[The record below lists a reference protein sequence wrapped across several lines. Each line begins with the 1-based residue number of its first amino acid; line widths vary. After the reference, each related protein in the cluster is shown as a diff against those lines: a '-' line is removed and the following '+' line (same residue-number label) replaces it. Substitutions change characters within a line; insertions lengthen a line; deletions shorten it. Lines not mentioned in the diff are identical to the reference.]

1 MTRWIALLLAALL
14 GVVVVGIGNAQ
25 EPSTAI
31 ARTPITLP
39 GAQEPHTPPEY
50 NRAVAFRYYRE
61 GAETPGIVLVLIP
74 GVNSGPN
81 TLDILARELL
91 GQDAN
96 LEVWVTA
103 PRATLLQDR
112 RGIAAALDYR
122 SPDFALGYYYGT
134 LSIDGATYHPLAP
147 DAVGYAAYWGLDVHL
162 RDVRAVV
169 QEVHRRYPG
178 ARVVLGGHSL
188 GGILSALYAGYDFDR
203 VPGPRQAPL
212 ANGVPAPSLGA
223 GARDLDGLLLLDGVP
238 LALVPRLT
246 GGQYMNGIHLPVL
259 PQVPGVNE
267 LLGTSGRRRVGPFT
281 DIAEIARPNDSILL
295 DVIATYAYFRPDA
308 ASYLPFSPWHGLPI
322 TNEAVLGT
330 IFSDQ
335 VERNLF
341 VRASVGS
348 PLGIFPRVPDPANV
362 SRAGLLDLATGHPAP
377 GHALIAWIPYDRTQP
392 PGHVDLRALERAIL
406 MPGADFTQWYVPW
419 RLALDMGLA
428 VSLDT
433 SDEFARRYASLTQ
446 VKYTRL
452 PLLILGAGNGLIR
465 SPQQMSFY
473 RAHIA
478 TPPDQVTVE
487 IFPGYSHLDLVDA
500 VDNPAVTRIVGWLG
514 TMLH

>member
-1 MTRWIALLLAALL
+1 MTRPIALLLAALL
-14 GVVVVGIGNAQ
+14 GVAVVGTGDAQ
-25 EPSTAI
+25 EPATAI
-31 ARTPITLP
+31 ARSPITLP

-50 NRAVAFRYYRE
+50 NRAVAFRYFRE
-61 GAETPGIVLVLIP
+61 GAEAPGTVLVLIP

-81 TLDILARELL
+81 TLDILARGLL
-91 GQDAN
+91 GRDAD

-122 SPDFALGYYYGT
+122 SPDFALGYYYGA
-134 LSIDGATYHPLAP
+134 LSIDGATYHPLSP

-162 RDVRAVV
+162 RDVHAVV
-169 QEVHRRYPG
+169 QEAHRRYPG

-203 VPGPRQAPL
+203 VPGPSQVPL
-212 ANGVPAPSLGA
+212 ADGVPAPSLGA
-223 GARDLDGLLLLDGVP
+223 GARDLNGLLLLDGVP

-259 PQVPGVNE
+259 PEVPGVTD

-281 DIAEIARPNDSILL
+281 DVEEIARPSDSILL
-295 DVIATYAYFRPDA
+295 DVLATYAYFRPDA
-308 ASYLPFSPWHGLPI
+308 ASDVPFGPGRGLPI
-322 TNEAVLGT
+322 TNEALLGA

-341 VRASVGS
+341 VRASVGA
-348 PLGIFPRVPDPANV
+348 PLGVFARVPDPASVN
-362 SRAGLLDLATGHPAP
+362 RTGLLDLAAGGPAP
-377 GHALIAWIPYDRTQP
+377 GHALIEWIPYDRSQP
-392 PGHVDLRALERAIL
+392 PGHVDLRALETAIL
-406 MPGADFTQWYVPW
+406 RPGADFTQWYVPW
-419 RLALDMGLA
+419 RLALDLGLA

-446 VKYTRL
+446 VQYTRL

-465 SPQQMSFY
+465 SPEQTALY

-478 TPPDQVTVE
+478 TPPDQVSVE
-487 IFPGYSHLDLVDA
+487 ILQGYSHLDLADA
-500 VDNPAVTRIVGWLG
+500 VDNPAVTRIIGWLRA
-514 TMLH
+514 MLH